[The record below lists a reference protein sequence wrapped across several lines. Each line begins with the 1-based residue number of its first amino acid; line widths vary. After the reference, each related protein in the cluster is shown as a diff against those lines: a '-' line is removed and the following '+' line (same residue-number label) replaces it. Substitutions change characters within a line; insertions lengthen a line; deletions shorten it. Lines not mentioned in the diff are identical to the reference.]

1 MSVTPPRE
9 TVETNGAYA
18 PFDWGAL
25 GGAGGGIDERVEFFP
40 GTTEPVPLLLTPL
53 ETARLLRLDVLTR
66 PDGTL
71 KEREP
76 ADAIKSLDHLVART
90 GLQPRRFGKSKTFV
104 RDEVFDLI
112 RRGGVPHKQDG
123 GNGGA

>member
-1 MSVTPPRE
+1 M
-9 TVETNGAYA
+9 
-18 PFDWGAL
+18 
-25 GGAGGGIDERVEFFP
+25 
-40 GTTEPVPLLLTPL
+40 LLTPL
-53 ETARLLRLDVLTR
+53 EAAKLMRLDVLTR
-66 PDGTL
+66 PDGTV

-76 ADAIKSLDHLVART
+76 ADVIKSLDHLVTRT

-112 RRGGVPHKQDG
+112 RRGGVPHMQDG